1 MNSMLGEGEELR
13 TAHPCVSEPNLSTQ
27 KDFMKIK
34 LTKDTPSQIRRAIV
48 SEEKNDAPFLEAK
61 PSKSQTRFTHIHQLV
76 AELPDVQA
84 FKAAE
89 EKRTE
94 LGKSN

>member
-34 LTKDTPSQIRRAIV
+34 LTKDTPSQIRRA
-48 SEEKNDAPFLEAK
+48 KLAK
-61 PSKSQTRFTHIHQLV
+61 
-76 AELPDVQA
+76 
-84 FKAAE
+84 
-89 EKRTE
+89 KRTMRH
-94 LGKSN
+94 S